1 MKRTIPPFYIAV
13 FFVFLFGAVLC
24 GCSSTKY
31 VEVEKVRRDSVYL
44 TSLRCDTLFSRDSVY
59 IREKGDTVLVDKY
72 HIVYRSRLLVDTMY
86 VDRVDSVQVPYPVEA
101 KITKWQ
107 RILIGSG
114 RLFLVLL
121 GVGVISLAVYIIIKT
136 RNSR

>member
-13 FFVFLFGAVLC
+13 FFVCLFGAVLG

-72 HIVYRSRLLVDTMY
+72 HIIYRSRLLVDTMY

-114 RLFLVLL
+114 RLFFVLL

>member
-1 MKRTIPPFYIAV
+1 
-13 FFVFLFGAVLC
+13 
-24 GCSSTKY
+24 
-31 VEVEKVRRDSVYL
+31 
-44 TSLRCDTLFSRDSVY
+44 
-59 IREKGDTVLVDKY
+59 
-72 HIVYRSRLLVDTMY
+72 
-86 VDRVDSVQVPYPVEA
+86 VDSVQVPYPVEA